1 MLSEYSSDEV
11 KKMFWI
17 SFPCKF
23 IQIKNSMYKK
33 EKKPE
38 SNKSCQ
44 SLIHSNMALKTLTW
58 DLELV
63 AKLF

>member
-1 MLSEYSSDEV
+1 
-11 KKMFWI
+11 
-17 SFPCKF
+17 
-23 IQIKNSMYKK
+23 MYKK